1 MPYIGHR
8 LFFPALLKHKRK
20 GSLRC
25 ICNHGWYWP
34 EPYGDQIF
42 ILWIAIYLWAH
53 SSPPFQIQQ
62 KLLWEL
68 LHCAVYATM
77 PFSAGSKLIRVCTG
91 ADNPIQFTSSHATV
105 CFETR
110 PSPSNQ
116 AIAKAPKGDFFFGLF
131 LDRSKK
137 MKQQSGCP
145 ISYSSLT
152 TCRQQEQFLPR
163 VPALDAKKST
173 TVPENM
179 LCCKKKQQ
187 LPFVKKLGYTGICE
201 AMCQQQEKH
210 TYLYLYILHCFSI
223 YRCLK
228 DTAFADYIH
237 AKFSFDR
244 LYPNLSS
251 LASNYLLPTSFLY
264 CFYSIL
270 VPTFCLNLKNQHAFS
285 QCSKWYD

>member
-1 MPYIGHR
+1 MVDTGLSHMVTRY
-8 LFFPALLKHKRK
+8 LSC
-20 GSLRC
+20 GSLSISGLTAPLLSRYSKSYF
-25 ICNHGWYWP
+25 G
-34 EPYGDQIF
+34 
-42 ILWIAIYLWAH
+42 
-53 SSPPFQIQQ
+53 SSYTALFMQLCPSLLAANSSVFALEQTTPSSLLPPMQLFVLRPDPLHLTRPLQ
-62 KLLWEL
+62 KLQK
-68 LHCAVYATM
+68 V
-77 PFSAGSKLIRVCTG
+77 I
-91 ADNPIQFTSSHATV
+91 
-105 CFETR
+105 
-110 PSPSNQ
+110 
-116 AIAKAPKGDFFFGLF
+116 FFFGLF

-264 CFYSIL
+264 CFYSYSSSYIL
-270 VPTFCLNLKNQHAFS
+270 PQPEEPTCLFS
-285 QCSKWYD
+285 V